1 MKQNTMDNKD
11 HKQKFK
17 LSRRVEAFIDSNP
30 DLTLIYKCY
39 LDSLHDN
46 AEPNVNL
53 HDDDDDYEWE
63 LAWNDAMTTV
73 EHVKKKRNN

>member
-1 MKQNTMDNKD
+1 MKYNIMDNKD

-30 DLTLIYKCY
+30 DLTLMYKCY

-46 AEPNVNL
+46 AAKYDL
-53 HDDDDDYEWE
+53 HNDDDDYEWE
-63 LAWNDAMTTV
+63 LVLNDAKTTV
-73 EHVKKKRNN
+73 EWVSRKKKKK